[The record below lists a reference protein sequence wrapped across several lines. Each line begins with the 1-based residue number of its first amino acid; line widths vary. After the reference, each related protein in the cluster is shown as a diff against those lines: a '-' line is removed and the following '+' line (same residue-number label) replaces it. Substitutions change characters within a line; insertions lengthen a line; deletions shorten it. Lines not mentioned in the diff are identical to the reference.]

1 MNIPPTMFRTPRF
14 LEKFQFNLDTP
25 LTFPGNN
32 QPQRKIGQKFFL
44 KDRDNV
50 YDWYNVYFHVNFTFD
65 ALAYSARLAPINRSF
80 SLIKSMTVKSTGKL
94 VYEADNLHKVVF
106 IKVLLD
112 YSDDYA
118 RSVAKSQFRYLDTD
132 DANVTAFPALT
143 NQGIKARALLSSAG
157 ATVETVIPL
166 NSYSFF
172 EELSDRL
179 LPPMHLEFE
188 IVLQDDSEIIF
199 QNGTTA
205 RRIVVQK
212 FENLVNEN
220 FLKPTQWSYLKEML
234 HPSSSRRDA
243 EGSWLVTPGVK
254 NPKHVF
260 VFFQQTQRQNY
271 LEHNP
276 YFLGTFNI
284 DGDNTTKL
292 STCRLQY
299 GTSYYPS

>member
-1 MNIPPTMFRTPRF
+1 
-14 LEKFQFNLDTP
+14 
-25 LTFPGNN
+25 
-32 QPQRKIGQKFFL
+32 
-44 KDRDNV
+44 
-50 YDWYNVYFHVNFTFD
+50 
-65 ALAYSARLAPINRSF
+65 
-80 SLIKSMTVKSTGKL
+80 MTIKSTGKL

-179 LPPMHLEFE
+179 LPQMHLEFE
-188 IVLQDDSEIIF
+188 IVLQDDSEMIF
-199 QNGTTA
+199 QSGTTA
-205 RRIVVQK
+205 RTIVVRK

-271 LEHNP
+271 LENNP
-276 YFLGTFNI
+276 YLFPTFNI
-284 DGDNTTKL
+284 DGDNTSMGPVT
-292 STCRLQY
+292 T
-299 GTSYYPS
+299 PS